1 MKFFLNVQI
10 YYFVHGS
17 TFKKT
22 CLCINWNMDIMGF
35 MVFRKVKFHYWLFKL
50 MTCAWLFP
58 NSYKNVNEMGLF
70 VYARVNDG
78 NGKVLK
84 ANPLDGMTFVSFH
97 YVNHVSPIILVLA
110 FSYAK
115 HYVCILFYVFV
126 CHL

>member
-1 MKFFLNVQI
+1 
-10 YYFVHGS
+10 
-17 TFKKT
+17 
-22 CLCINWNMDIMGF
+22 
-35 MVFRKVKFHYWLFKL
+35 
-50 MTCAWLFP
+50 
-58 NSYKNVNEMGLF
+58 MGLF

-126 CHL
+126 CHLKDWLLVGENHLGQCLFITHLFS